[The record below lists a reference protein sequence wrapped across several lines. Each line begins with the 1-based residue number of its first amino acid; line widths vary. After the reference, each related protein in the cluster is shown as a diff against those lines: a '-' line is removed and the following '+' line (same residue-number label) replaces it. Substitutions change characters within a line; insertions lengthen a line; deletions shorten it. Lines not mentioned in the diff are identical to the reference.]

1 MHIPHIGVLP
11 TLTGN
16 PPQINTTYYRFRRN
30 YHGRKKRTIFSLMRI
45 VVIVIGAVTIH
56 QDQHSSI
63 LKGIPPPIYNS

>member
-1 MHIPHIGVLP
+1 MYIPHIGVLP

-30 YHGRKKRTIFSLMRI
+30 YHGHVKQTIFSLMQI
-45 VVIVIGAVTIH
+45 AHIVIGVVIIH

-63 LKGIPPPIYNS
+63 LKGILPPIYNS